1 MSDYVHY
8 VSGFFAHREEAYDV
22 YEKLIAKGIPRE
34 RVQTYTD
41 ATTAPAH
48 EPAESSNQ
56 VLKEVLVDGTI
67 GTVVGTGVGAL
78 IQVAL
83 IAANVTL
90 FVASPLIAPLVLLG
104 WGASIGGVVGA
115 SIGAAENAKPL
126 SALIED
132 AIASGQIVIVAKTL
146 TEEETTIAQEIIK
159 GSIGDYKDVDAA

>member
-1 MSDYVHY
+1 MNHYLHY
-8 VSGFFAHREEAYDV
+8 VSGFFAHREEADDV
-22 YEKLIAKGIPRE
+22 FAKLIAQGLPPE
-34 RVQTYTD
+34 RVQIYSSR
-41 ATTAPAH
+41 AIPPVH
-48 EPAESSNQ
+48 EPTESSND
-56 VLKEVLVDGTI
+56 VLKDVLVDGTI
-67 GTVVGTGVGAL
+67 GTVVGTGIGAL

-83 IAANVTL
+83 IATNVTL

-132 AIASGQIVIVAKTL
+132 AIASGQIVIVAETR
-146 TEEETTIAQEIIK
+146 TAAETTIAQEIIK